1 MEMANEYSCCDDWQ
15 DNSTAED
22 IARAQGC
29 TDVADLLS
37 KLTSVSCVHFPSFY
51 SVYFLNKFI
60 WFRMQTVRYVITIRH
75 SLTQCREQSVCLCV
89 CLHMSSCMHISKT
102 TRLNFSKFSVHA
114 ACGSVLVR

>member
-51 SVYFLNKFI
+51 SVYFLNNYMVPHADRQI
-60 WFRMQTVRYVITIRH
+60 RYHYTPLPYSGPRAEC
-75 SLTQCREQSVCLCV
+75 LSVCL
-89 CLHMSSCMHISKT
+89 
-102 TRLNFSKFSVHA
+102 SV
-114 ACGSVLVR
+114 